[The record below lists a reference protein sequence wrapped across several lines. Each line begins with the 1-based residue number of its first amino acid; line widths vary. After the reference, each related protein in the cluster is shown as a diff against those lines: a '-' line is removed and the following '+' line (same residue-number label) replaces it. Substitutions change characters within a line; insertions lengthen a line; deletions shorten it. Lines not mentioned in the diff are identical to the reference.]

1 MMEPKYEKL
10 HDLFIVDDKGIHID
24 NLMVVRLIQGNS
36 KIYIDRETIDEFF
49 MFDRIYSRIPR
60 RITLTLIDDILQ
72 WMIVPQKDIDD
83 KLLERI
89 FQRHMNVPHQT
100 EIEWKSKV
108 YHLNEQTERYVNR
121 LKLTKGELLWLT

>member
-1 MMEPKYEKL
+1 MEPKYENL

-24 NLMVVRLIQGNS
+24 NLMVVRLIQGYS
-36 KIYIDRETIDEFF
+36 RIYIDREAIEELF
-49 MFDRIYSRIPR
+49 MLDRIYSRIPSG
-60 RITLTLIDDILQ
+60 ITLTLIEDVLEWIINHQ
-72 WMIVPQKDIDD
+72 NDIDD
-83 KLLERI
+83 ELLERI
-89 FQRHMNVPHQT
+89 FNGNMNVPHQT